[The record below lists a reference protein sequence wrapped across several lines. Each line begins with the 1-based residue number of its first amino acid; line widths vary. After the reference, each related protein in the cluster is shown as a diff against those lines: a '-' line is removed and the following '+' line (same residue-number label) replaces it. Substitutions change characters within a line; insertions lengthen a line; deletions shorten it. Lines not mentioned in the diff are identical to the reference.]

1 MKISHEFEV
10 ERSRQAVW
18 EAFQDVPAVAQC
30 LPGAELTEDK
40 GEGHYAGNLQVKL
53 GPMSAKFEGEATVV
67 PNEETHSAQIEGKGV
82 DRSGGSR
89 GQVDVEYRLSESG
102 GHTRVFVDADIKLS
116 GAIAQFGRTGLVE
129 EMSRRLIDEF
139 VYCLHAKLDAGTAE
153 EAAEIEAGEVKG
165 FSLFLSSLMSW
176 LKKLLGSFVSW
187 LKKLTG
193 RLLNR
198 GDG

>member
-18 EAFQDVPAVAQC
+18 EVFQDVPSMAQC

-40 GEGHYAGNLQVKL
+40 GDGQYGGNLQVKL
-53 GPMSAKFEGEATVV
+53 GPMSSKFEGEATVV
-67 PNEETHSAQIEGKGV
+67 PNEATHSAQIEGKGV

-89 GQVDVEYRLSESG
+89 GQVVVEYRLAESG

-139 VYCLHAKLDAGTAE
+139 VYCIHAKLDATTP
-153 EAAEIEAGEVKG
+153 EAAADIEAGEVKG
-165 FSLFLSSLMSW
+165 LSLFLSGLRSW
-176 LKKLLGSFVSW
+176 LGKLFKRLLGRDTS
-187 LKKLTG
+187 
-193 RLLNR
+193 
-198 GDG
+198 

>member
-1 MKISHEFEV
+1 M
-10 ERSRQAVW
+10 
-18 EAFQDVPAVAQC
+18 FQNVPAVAQC
-30 LPGAELTEDK
+30 LPGAELTDDK
-40 GEGHYAGNLQVKL
+40 GDGRYAGNLQVKL
-53 GPMSAKFEGEATVV
+53 GPMSAKFEGEASVTTD
-67 PNEETHSAQIEGKGV
+67 EAAHSAQIEGKGV

-139 VYCLHAKLDAGTAE
+139 VYCLHAKLDAETPEA
-153 EAAEIEAGEVKG
+153 AAEIQAGEVKG

-176 LKKLLGSFVSW
+176 LKKLIGQLVDRG
-187 LKKLTG
+187 K
-193 RLLNR
+193 RLLDR
-198 GDG
+198 GK